1 LFKKSENLHE
11 IHLLVYHVVKKVSN
25 DSEKVMMHIATKAYL
40 SHTCH
45 CHLAR
50 DPHPYVG
57 CVVPVTWNHLKILWD
72 SYGSKL

>member
-1 LFKKSENLHE
+1 MRSTFWCIMLS
-11 IHLLVYHVVKKVSN
+11 KKVSS

-45 CHLAR
+45 CQLAR

-57 CVVPVTWNHLKILWD
+57 CVVPVAQNHLNFFGILMD
-72 SYGSKL
+72 PNYDVV